1 MREYLLFIDTETS
14 DLPKDWNA
22 PYSQEGNWPFIV
34 QVAWL
39 VYTYDGKLIK
49 SENHYIRDTDY
60 NITERSHNIHKIGT
74 DFLNEKGE
82 ERRAVMEVLRQDL
95 LKYNPL
101 VVGHFMQLDYHMIG
115 VGFHRAG
122 LENPLPQLDTF
133 CTMLLTAGF
142 LRLAPSRGLKLGE
155 LYERLFHKRMKN
167 QHDAL
172 TDAKITAECFFE
184 LRKLGDINEEV
195 ISQQPQPR
203 LKTRQSQ
210 KEQNGNRLGCS
221 LPLLIFLFL
230 LLIIFL

>member
-1 MREYLLFIDTETS
+1 M
-14 DLPKDWNA
+14 PKDWNA
-22 PYSQEGNWPFIV
+22 PYSQEGNWPYIV

-39 VYTYDGKLIK
+39 VYTYEGELVK

-60 NITERSHNIHKIGT
+60 QITEQSHSIHNIGPA
-74 DFLNEKGE
+74 FLKEKGKD
-82 ERRAVMEVLRQDL
+82 RREVMGILRQDL
-95 LKYNPL
+95 LKFNPL
-101 VVGHFMQLDYHMIG
+101 VVGHFMQLDYHMVG

-122 LENPLPQLDTF
+122 LENPLPRLDTF
-133 CTMLLTAGF
+133 CTMQLTAGF

-167 QHDAL
+167 EHDAM

-203 LKTRQSQ
+203 LKPSLS
-210 KEQNGNRLGCS
+210 KEGPKENRWGCS
-221 LPLLIFLFL
+221 LSVLIFLFL

>member
-22 PYSQEGNWPFIV
+22 PYSREGNWPYIV
-34 QVAWL
+34 QIAWL
-39 VYTYDGKLIK
+39 VYTYEGELVKT
-49 SENHYIRDTDY
+49 ENHYIRDTDY
-60 NITERSHNIHKIGT
+60 HITERSHSIHNIGT
-74 DFLNEKGE
+74 AFLSEKGE
-82 ERRAVMEVLRQDL
+82 ERGAVMEVLRQDL

-101 VVGHFMQLDYHMIG
+101 VVGHFMQLDYHMVG

-122 LENPLPQLDTF
+122 LENPLPRLDTF
-133 CTMLLTAGF
+133 CTMQLTASF

-167 QHDAL
+167 EHDAL
-172 TDAKITAECFFE
+172 VDAKITAECFFE
-184 LRKLGDINEEV
+184 LRKLGDIDEKV

-203 LKTRQSQ
+203 LHAQPSLEEQ
-210 KEQNGNRLGCS
+210 KENRRGCS